1 MRAPA
6 RRSNAKSAAKED
18 RQFVAALARGLDV
31 LACFRTSDKV
41 LSNQEIAER
50 CKLPKSTVSRLT
62 HTLTRLGYL
71 QYVESSAKYRLG
83 TATLALGSA
92 MLARM
97 NARQLARPLM
107 QELAEATGAVVAMGT
122 CAQRSMIYVEI
133 CRSRAPVTISLDV
146 GARLPLA
153 TTAMGRAY
161 LAAVTDGERQAL
173 MAQIRERDRS
183 SWPKIRDG
191 IEAAL
196 AQYKVLGCCSSF
208 GEWQKDLN
216 GIAAAIRPGGDMPIL
231 AISCGGPAFQ
241 LAPDFLLDVARPRL
255 IELIR
260 RLKVTLGAEQ
270 E

>member
-6 RRSNAKSAAKED
+6 RRPGVKED
-18 RQFVAALARGLDV
+18 RQFVAALARGLNV
-31 LACFRTSDKV
+31 LSCFRTSDKV

-50 CKLPKSTVSRLT
+50 CGLPKSTVSRLT

-71 QYVESSAKYRLG
+71 QYIESSSRYRLG

-122 CAQRSMIYVEI
+122 CAQLSMIYVEI

-146 GARLPLA
+146 GARLPLPS
-153 TTAMGRAY
+153 TAMGRAY
-161 LAAVTDGERQAL
+161 LAALPDDERQEL
-173 MAQIRERDRS
+173 MAQIRENDRG
-183 SWPKIRDG
+183 SWPKIRAG
-191 IEAAL
+191 IEAAVE
-196 AQYKVLGCCSSF
+196 QYRSLGICSSF

-216 GIAAAIRPGGDMPIL
+216 GIAAAVRPGGGTPTL

-241 LAPDFLLDVARPRL
+241 LAPDFLLNVARPRL
-255 IELIR
+255 VELIR
-260 RLKVTLGAEQ
+260 RLRVTLGSDQDAAD
-270 E
+270 

>member
-6 RRSNAKSAAKED
+6 RRSAAKAD
-18 RQFVAALARGLDV
+18 RQFVAALARGLSV
-31 LACFRTSDKV
+31 LACFRTSDKI
-41 LSNQEIAER
+41 LSNQELAER
-50 CKLPKSTVSRLT
+50 CGLPKSTVSRLT

-71 QYVESSAKYRLG
+71 QFVESSAKYRLG

-122 CAQRSMIYVEI
+122 CAQLSMIYVEI
-133 CRSRAPVTISLDV
+133 CRSRQPVTVSLDV

-161 LAAVTDGERQAL
+161 LVAITDAERQQL
-173 MAQIRERDRS
+173 LAQMRAKDRS
-183 SWPKIRDG
+183 GWQKMRAG
-191 IEAAL
+191 IATAL
-196 AQYKVLGCCSSF
+196 EQHREMGCCYSF
-208 GEWQKDLN
+208 GDWQKDLN
-216 GIAAAIRPGGDMPIL
+216 GIAVGIRPGGGMPVL
-231 AISCGGPAFQ
+231 AINCGGPAFH
-241 LAPDFLLDVARPRL
+241 LAPKFLLDEVRPRL
-255 IELIR
+255 VELIG
-260 RLKVTLGAEQ
+260 RLKVTLGTDQ

>member
-1 MRAPA
+1 MRGPA
-6 RRSNAKSAAKED
+6 RRRPAKND
-18 RQFVAALARGLDV
+18 RQFVAALARGLSV

-50 CKLPKSTVSRLT
+50 CGLPKSTVSRLT

-71 QYVESSAKYRLG
+71 QFIEGSTKYRLG

-97 NARQLARPLM
+97 SARQVARPFM

-122 CAQRSMIYVEI
+122 CAQLSMIYVEI

-153 TTAMGRAY
+153 STAMGRAY
-161 LAAVTDGERQAL
+161 LAVVSDAERHDL
-173 MAQIRERDRS
+173 MAQIREHDRAAWPRTRDAVES
-183 SWPKIRDG
+183 
-191 IEAAL
+191 AL
-196 AQYKVLGCCSSF
+196 AQYREMGCCCSF
-208 GEWQKDLN
+208 GDWQKDLN
-216 GIAAAIRPGGDMPIL
+216 GIAAAIRPGGGMPVL

-241 LAPDFLLDVARPRL
+241 LSPQFLLEEARPRL
-255 IELIR
+255 TELIR
-260 RLKVTLGAEQ
+260 RLKVALGAESD
-270 E
+270 

>member
-6 RRSNAKSAAKED
+6 RRSAAKAD
-18 RQFVAALARGLDV
+18 RQFVAALARGLSV

-41 LSNQEIAER
+41 LSNQELAER

-97 NARQLARPLM
+97 NARQLARPHM

-122 CAQRSMIYVEI
+122 RAQLSMIYVEI
-133 CRSRAPVTISLDV
+133 CRSRQPVTVSLDV

-161 LAAVTDGERQAL
+161 LAAIPDAERQQL
-173 MAQIRERDRS
+173 MAQIREHDRAG
-183 SWPKIRDG
+183 WPKIRAG

-196 AQYKVLGCCSSF
+196 EQYGKLGCCSSF
-208 GEWQKDLN
+208 GDWQKDLN
-216 GIAAAIRPGGDMPIL
+216 GIAAAIRPGGGTPTL
-231 AISCGGPAFQ
+231 AISVGGPAFQ
-241 LAPDFLLDVARPRL
+241 LAPRFLLDEARPRL
-255 IELIR
+255 IELIG
-260 RLKVTLGAEQ
+260 RLKVTLGQ
-270 E
+270 DPDQ

>member
-1 MRAPA
+1 MRAPP
-6 RRSNAKSAAKED
+6 RRQAKKED
-18 RQFVAALARGLDV
+18 RQFVAALARGLNV
-31 LACFRTSDKV
+31 LACFRTSEKV

-50 CKLPKSTVSRLT
+50 CRLPKSTVSRLT

-71 QYVESSAKYRLG
+71 QYVDSSAKYRLG

-97 NARQLARPLM
+97 NARQLARPFM

-122 CAQRSMIYVEI
+122 CAQLSMIYVEI

-161 LAAVTDGERQAL
+161 LAAIPDAERQEL
-173 MAQIRERDRS
+173 MAQIRDHDRPG
-183 SWPKIRDG
+183 WPKVRAG

-196 AQYKVLGCCSSF
+196 EQYRDLGICSSF

-216 GIAAAIRPGGDMPIL
+216 GIAAAIIPGGGMPTL

-241 LAPDFLLDVARPRL
+241 LAPDLLLNVARPRL
-255 IELIR
+255 TELIR
-260 RLKVTLGAEQ
+260 RLKVTLGSEHD
-270 E
+270 

>member
-6 RRSNAKSAAKED
+6 RRSNAKSTAKSAVKED

-41 LSNQEIAER
+41 LSNQDIAER

-71 QYVESSAKYRLG
+71 QFVESSAKYRLG
-83 TATLALGSA
+83 IATLALGSA

-97 NARQLARPLM
+97 NARQLARPHM

-122 CAQRSMIYVEI
+122 CAQRAMIYVEI

-153 TTAMGRAY
+153 TT
-161 LAAVTDGERQAL
+161 
-173 MAQIRERDRS
+173 
-183 SWPKIRDG
+183 
-191 IEAAL
+191 AL

-231 AISCGGPAFQ
+231 AISVGGPAFQ
-241 LAPDFLLDVARPRL
+241 LSPDFLLDVARPRL
-255 IELIR
+255 SELMR
-260 RLKVTLGAEQ
+260 RLRVTLGAEQ

>member
-1 MRAPA
+1 MRASP
-6 RRSNAKSAAKED
+6 RRSRRKED
-18 RQFVAALARGLDV
+18 RHFVAALARGLSV

-50 CKLPKSTVSRLT
+50 CELPRSTVSRLT

-71 QYVESSAKYRLG
+71 QYVESTAKYRLG

-107 QELAEATGAVVAMGT
+107 QEVAEATGAVVSMGT
-122 CAQRSMIYVEI
+122 YAQLNMIYVEI

-161 LAAVTDGERQAL
+161 LAVIPEVERREL
-173 MAQIRERDRS
+173 MAQIRDHDRS
-183 SWPKIRDG
+183 SWPRLREG

-196 AQYKVLGCCSSF
+196 AEYHELGICSSF
-208 GEWQKDLN
+208 GGWQKDLN
-216 GIAAAIRPGGDMPIL
+216 GIAAGIRPGGGTPTL

-241 LAPDFLLDVARPRL
+241 LSPEFLLNVARPRL
-255 IELIR
+255 IELVR
-260 RLKVTLGAEQ
+260 RLKVTLGVEPD
-270 E
+270 